1 MDWAV
6 LYMRLFAGGMMFFH
20 NIGKIQDY
28 NEIVNSYPSF
38 AFAGSPAV
46 FVIVSLV
53 EVVLATLIIMGLWVR
68 ASAIVMAAGIFMGVY
83 FNLSFWYKLIDE
95 TRWGAYFSLTGCI
108 ILILMNIF
116 LVPKYGY
123 IACAWAGFTGYGVA
137 MLLSYFVGQKK
148 YPIQYDLKAIGMYV
162 LLAAVLYVAAEYVSI
177 DNIYLRMAYRT
188 VLLLLFIAYVVKRDL
203 PLNQIPIL
211 NKLLKH

>member
-68 ASAIVMAAGIFMGVY
+68 ASAIVMAAGILG
-83 FNLSFWYKLIDE
+83 
-95 TRWGAYFSLTGCI
+95 
-108 ILILMNIF
+108 
-116 LVPKYGY
+116 
-123 IACAWAGFTGYGVA
+123 
-137 MLLSYFVGQKK
+137 
-148 YPIQYDLKAIGMYV
+148 V
-162 LLAAVLYVAAEYVSI
+162 LLWGLAGGLCFSGHVRRRAVRIRHGPFPCETKKLNEENNIIWPAGRYVSG
-177 DNIYLRMAYRT
+177 NVVTLSRF
-188 VLLLLFIAYVVKRDL
+188 VFI
-203 PLNQIPIL
+203 
-211 NKLLKH
+211 

>member
-68 ASAIVMAAGIFMGVY
+68 ASAALGRPGLRDAGIHLAGGLCVPGHVRRGALCVRHGPFPCETKKLNEENNIRSPAGRYVGG
-83 FNLSFWYKLIDE
+83 NIVTLS
-95 TRWGAYFSLTGCI
+95 R
-108 ILILMNIF
+108 
-116 LVPKYGY
+116 
-123 IACAWAGFTGYGVA
+123 
-137 MLLSYFVGQKK
+137 FV
-148 YPIQYDLKAIGMYV
+148 
-162 LLAAVLYVAAEYVSI
+162 
-177 DNIYLRMAYRT
+177 
-188 VLLLLFIAYVVKRDL
+188 FI
-203 PLNQIPIL
+203 
-211 NKLLKH
+211 

>member
-20 NIGKIQDY
+20 NIGIIQDY

-68 ASAIVMAAGIFMGVY
+68 ASAIVMAAGILGVLLWGAPGFGTLAFTWLGVY
-83 FNLSFWYKLIDE
+83 V
-95 TRWGAYFSLTGCI
+95 
-108 ILILMNIF
+108 F
-116 LVPKYGY
+116 L
-123 IACAWAGFTGYGVA
+123 A
-137 MLLSYFVGQKK
+137 MSG
-148 YPIQYDLKAIGMYV
+148 GG
-162 LLAAVLYVAAEYVSI
+162 LYAFDTA
-177 DNIYLRMAYRT
+177 
-188 VLLLLFIAYVVKRDL
+188 LFPAKRK
-203 PLNQIPIL
+203 N
-211 NKLLKH
+211 

>member
-53 EVVLATLIIMGLWVR
+53 EVVLAALIIMGLWVR
-68 ASAIVMAAGIFMGVY
+68 ASAIVMAAGILGVLLWGAPGFGTLAFTWLGVY
-83 FNLSFWYKLIDE
+83 VFWPCPAAGCTHS
-95 TRWGAYFSLTGCI
+95 TRPFSLRNEKLNEENNI
-108 ILILMNIF
+108 IW
-116 LVPKYGY
+116 P
-123 IACAWAGFTGYGVA
+123 AGR
-137 MLLSYFVGQKK
+137 
-148 YPIQYDLKAIGMYV
+148 
-162 LLAAVLYVAAEYVSI
+162 YVSG
-177 DNIYLRMAYRT
+177 NVVTLSRF
-188 VLLLLFIAYVVKRDL
+188 VFI
-203 PLNQIPIL
+203 
-211 NKLLKH
+211 

>member
-1 MDWAV
+1 MRRCGVPDIRRAGVWNANCTARGMEKRIGERIAQCRHMDWAV

-68 ASAIVMAAGIFMGVY
+68 ASAIVMAAGILGVLLWGAPGFGTLAFTWLGVY
-83 FNLSFWYKLIDE
+83 V
-95 TRWGAYFSLTGCI
+95 
-108 ILILMNIF
+108 F
-116 LVPKYGY
+116 L
-123 IACAWAGFTGYGVA
+123 A
-137 MLLSYFVGQKK
+137 MSGGGLYAFDTALFPAKQK
-148 YPIQYDLKAIGMYV
+148 
-162 LLAAVLYVAAEYVSI
+162 
-177 DNIYLRMAYRT
+177 N
-188 VLLLLFIAYVVKRDL
+188 
-203 PLNQIPIL
+203 
-211 NKLLKH
+211 

>member
-68 ASAIVMAAGIFMGVY
+68 ASAIVMAAGILGV
-83 FNLSFWYKLIDE
+83 LL
-95 TRWGAYFSLTGCI
+95 WGAPGFGTPAFTWRGALCVRHGPFPCETKK
-108 ILILMNIF
+108 LNEENNIRS
-116 LVPKYGY
+116 P
-123 IACAWAGFTGYGVA
+123 AGRYVGGNIVT
-137 MLLSYFVGQKK
+137 LSRFV
-148 YPIQYDLKAIGMYV
+148 
-162 LLAAVLYVAAEYVSI
+162 
-177 DNIYLRMAYRT
+177 
-188 VLLLLFIAYVVKRDL
+188 FI
-203 PLNQIPIL
+203 
-211 NKLLKH
+211 

>member
-68 ASAIVMAAGIFMGVY
+68 ASAIVMAAGILGV
-83 FNLSFWYKLIDE
+83 LL
-95 TRWGAYFSLTGCI
+95 WGARFRDAGIHLAGGLCFSGH
-108 ILILMNIF
+108 
-116 LVPKYGY
+116 VRRR
-123 IACAWAGFTGYGVA
+123 
-137 MLLSYFVGQKK
+137 
-148 YPIQYDLKAIGMYV
+148 
-162 LLAAVLYVAAEYVSI
+162 AVRIRHGPFPCETK
-177 DNIYLRMAYRT
+177 N
-188 VLLLLFIAYVVKRDL
+188 
-203 PLNQIPIL
+203 
-211 NKLLKH
+211 

>member
-28 NEIVNSYPSF
+28 NEIVDSYPSF

-68 ASAIVMAAGIFMGVY
+68 ASGCCSGAPRASGRWHSPGWGSMFFWPCPAAGCTH
-83 FNLSFWYKLIDE
+83 S
-95 TRWGAYFSLTGCI
+95 TRPFSLRNEKI
-108 ILILMNIF
+108 ERREQYYM
-116 LVPKYGY
+116 
-123 IACAWAGFTGYGVA
+123 ACRSVC
-137 MLLSYFVGQKK
+137 
-148 YPIQYDLKAIGMYV
+148 
-162 LLAAVLYVAAEYVSI
+162 
-177 DNIYLRMAYRT
+177 
-188 VLLLLFIAYVVKRDL
+188 
-203 PLNQIPIL
+203 
-211 NKLLKH
+211 

>member
-68 ASAIVMAAGIFMGVY
+68 ASAIVMALGRPGFRDAGIHLAGGLCFSGHVRRRAVRIRHGPFPCETKKLNEENNIRSPAGRY
-83 FNLSFWYKLIDE
+83 VGGNIVTLS
-95 TRWGAYFSLTGCI
+95 R
-108 ILILMNIF
+108 
-116 LVPKYGY
+116 
-123 IACAWAGFTGYGVA
+123 
-137 MLLSYFVGQKK
+137 FV
-148 YPIQYDLKAIGMYV
+148 
-162 LLAAVLYVAAEYVSI
+162 
-177 DNIYLRMAYRT
+177 
-188 VLLLLFIAYVVKRDL
+188 FI
-203 PLNQIPIL
+203 
-211 NKLLKH
+211 

>member
-28 NEIVNSYPSF
+28 NEIVDSYPSF

-68 ASAIVMAAGIFMGVY
+68 GIGHRHGRGNPRGCCSGAPRVRDAGIHLAGGLCFSGHVRRRAVRIRHGP
-83 FNLSFWYKLIDE
+83 FPCETKKLNE
-95 TRWGAYFSLTGCI
+95 ENNI
-108 ILILMNIF
+108 IW
-116 LVPKYGY
+116 P
-123 IACAWAGFTGYGVA
+123 AGR
-137 MLLSYFVGQKK
+137 
-148 YPIQYDLKAIGMYV
+148 
-162 LLAAVLYVAAEYVSI
+162 YVSG
-177 DNIYLRMAYRT
+177 NVVTLSRF
-188 VLLLLFIAYVVKRDL
+188 VFI
-203 PLNQIPIL
+203 
-211 NKLLKH
+211 

>member
-68 ASAIVMAAGIFMGVY
+68 ASAIVMAAGILG
-83 FNLSFWYKLIDE
+83 
-95 TRWGAYFSLTGCI
+95 
-108 ILILMNIF
+108 
-116 LVPKYGY
+116 
-123 IACAWAGFTGYGVA
+123 
-137 MLLSYFVGQKK
+137 
-148 YPIQYDLKAIGMYV
+148 V
-162 LLAAVLYVAAEYVSI
+162 LLWDAGIHLAGGLCFSGHVRRRAVRIRHGPFPCETKKLNEENNIRSPAGRYVGG
-177 DNIYLRMAYRT
+177 NIVTLSRF
-188 VLLLLFIAYVVKRDL
+188 VFI
-203 PLNQIPIL
+203 
-211 NKLLKH
+211 

>member
-53 EVVLATLIIMGLWVR
+53 EVELATGKFLGCWVGVR
-68 ASAIVMAAGIFMGVY
+68 ASAIVMAAGILGVLLWGAPGFGTLAFTWLGVY
-83 FNLSFWYKLIDE
+83 V
-95 TRWGAYFSLTGCI
+95 
-108 ILILMNIF
+108 F
-116 LVPKYGY
+116 L
-123 IACAWAGFTGYGVA
+123 A
-137 MLLSYFVGQKK
+137 MSG
-148 YPIQYDLKAIGMYV
+148 GG
-162 LLAAVLYVAAEYVSI
+162 LYAFDTA
-177 DNIYLRMAYRT
+177 
-188 VLLLLFIAYVVKRDL
+188 LFPAKRK
-203 PLNQIPIL
+203 N
-211 NKLLKH
+211 